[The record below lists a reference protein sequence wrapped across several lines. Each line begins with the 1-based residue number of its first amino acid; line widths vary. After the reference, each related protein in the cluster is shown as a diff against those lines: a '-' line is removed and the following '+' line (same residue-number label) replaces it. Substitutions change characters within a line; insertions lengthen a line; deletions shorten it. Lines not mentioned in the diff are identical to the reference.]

1 MEDNKEIMFEQTCV
15 CCGKKFKS
23 ESFIKDVCDECSLE
37 YVNLL
42 LEEDKKSKNNNSDD
56 TLLFENY

>member
-1 MEDNKEIMFEQTCV
+1 MDTKNEFLFEQTCI

-37 YVNLL
+37 YVYLL
-42 LEEDKKSKNNNSDD
+42 LEEDKKSKNNYSDD
-56 TLLFENY
+56 ALLFENY